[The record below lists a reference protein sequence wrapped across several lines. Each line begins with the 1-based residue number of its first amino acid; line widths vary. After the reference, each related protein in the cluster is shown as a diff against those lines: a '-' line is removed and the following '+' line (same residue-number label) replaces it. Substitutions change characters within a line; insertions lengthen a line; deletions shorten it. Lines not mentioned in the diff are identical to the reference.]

1 MIIRHGV
8 PGDAGVGNIAKELRF
23 RRPVLI
29 FHARQIIGRVPLLR
43 QYHAGIAEVI
53 LFEEVIL
60 EGVSRRTRYK
70 LLERPPRPPFFMGHE
85 LQGIYP
91 AIGNGNAVMYQAAE
105 YPGAFLASHSC
116 TT

>member
-1 MIIRHGV
+1 
-8 PGDAGVGNIAKELRF
+8 
-23 RRPVLI
+23 
-29 FHARQIIGRVPLLR
+29 
-43 QYHAGIAEVI
+43 
-53 LFEEVIL
+53 
-60 EGVSRRTRYK
+60 
-70 LLERPPRPPFFMGHE
+70 

>member
-1 MIIRHGV
+1 M
-8 PGDAGVGNIAKELRF
+8 
-23 RRPVLI
+23 
-29 FHARQIIGRVPLLR
+29 
-43 QYHAGIAEVI
+43 I
-53 LFEEVIL
+53 LFEEIIL
-60 EGVSRRTRYK
+60 KRVSRCASCK
-70 LLERPPRPPFFMGHE
+70 FLKRPACPPFFMGHE